1 LIVVTLDTGALIA
14 MERHKT
20 RAMMLLRAAR
30 EYRARLHA
38 ITPVITE
45 WWHGRTDVRE
55 KISAAIEVV
64 PFPLVAA
71 RAAGVALTRPHDDGP
86 SIVDVMVMAYA
97 ATVGGALVYT
107 SDTRDHELLRR
118 DFPSVRV
125 LAV

>member
-1 LIVVTLDTGALIA
+1 MIVVTLDTGALIA
-14 MERHKT
+14 MERQKP

-38 ITPVITE
+38 ITPVIAE

-55 KISAAIEVV
+55 KIAAAVEIV

-71 RAAGVALTRPHDDGP
+71 RAAGVALTRTRHDGP

-97 ATVGGALVYT
+97 ATLGGPLVYT
-107 SDTRDHELLRR
+107 SDVHDLELLQR